1 MTATRIPC
9 LGALCAE
16 GFSSRDPLTVALD
29 GGRIASMERGAAPS
43 ALLAMPA
50 LVNAHDHARPLRAS
64 SFGAAGK
71 PLELWLSY
79 LSLLPPVDP
88 YLAAAASLG
97 RSALGGAGTVMVHH
111 TRFRSFAAVPEEA
124 AATARAARD
133 IGLRIGF
140 AVALRDRNPL
150 VYGSAD
156 PVLAALP
163 PKARA
168 EIAGRISTPAP
179 DVASQIRL
187 VDEVDAALGEG
198 IRAQYGPTGPQ
209 WCSDALLVA
218 VAEASALTGRRVHM
232 HLLESRYQREWADRQ
247 EKPGG
252 LVRWLSE
259 IGLLSP
265 RLTLA
270 HCTYARPDE
279 LALIAESGATIAV
292 NTSSN
297 LQIRSG
303 IAPVAAMLRAGC
315 RVALGLDG
323 LGLDE
328 DDDALREMRLAHLLH
343 RGWGFEEAIGDAD
356 ILAMAVRNGRPAV
369 LGEGEGGRLAPGEPA
384 DLLLLDMDR
393 LDEDKLPIAPEPG
406 GLLLARG
413 TKRHIAEVIVG
424 GRTIAR
430 DGRLTGIDFEAATQ
444 ELLAV
449 ARHAMVS
456 SRELAAAL
464 PHLEAAMARHFHP
477 PGCC

>member
-1 MTATRIPC
+1 MSC
-9 LGALCAE
+9 LGALCTD
-16 GFSSRDPLTVALD
+16 GFGSRDPLALILE
-29 GGRIASMERGAAPS
+29 GGRIASMERSAAPS

-71 PLELWLSY
+71 PLELWLAY
-79 LSLLPPVDP
+79 LSLLPPIDP

-97 RSALGGAGTVMVHH
+97 RSALGGAATVMVHH
-111 TRFRSFAAVPEEA
+111 TRFRSFASVSEEA

-133 IGLRIGF
+133 IGVRIGV

-150 VYGSAD
+150 VYGPSD
-156 PVLAALP
+156 PILAALP
-163 PKARA
+163 PGPRA
-168 EIAGRISTPAP
+168 EIAGRVSTPAP
-179 DVASQIRL
+179 DVPTQIRL

-209 WCSDALLVA
+209 WCSDELLIA

-232 HLLESRYQREWADRQ
+232 HLLESRYQREWADHQ
-247 EKPGG
+247 EKSGG
-252 LVRWLSE
+252 LVRWLAD

-279 LALIAESGATIAV
+279 LELIAMSGATIAV

-303 IAPVAAMLRAGC
+303 IAPVAAMVRAGC

-343 RGWGFEEAIGDAD
+343 RGWGFEETLGDAE

-369 LGEGEGGRLAPGEPA
+369 LGEEGGGRLAEGEPA

-393 LDEDKLPIAPEPG
+393 LDEDRLPIAPEPG

-413 TKRHIAEVIVG
+413 TRHHIAEVIVG
-424 GRTIAR
+424 GRSIALN
-430 DGRLTGIDFEAATQ
+430 GRLTGIDHGAVTR
-444 ELLAV
+444 ELLAAV
-449 ARHAMVS
+449 RHGMGS
-456 SRELAAAL
+456 SRDLAAAL

>member
-1 MTATRIPC
+1 MTATRISS

-16 GFSSRDPLTVALD
+16 GFGSRDPLVLTIE

-50 LVNAHDHARPLRAS
+50 LVNAHDHARPIRAS

-79 LSLLPPVDP
+79 LSLLPPIDP

-97 RSALGGAGTVMVHH
+97 RSALGGSGTVMVHH
-111 TRFRSFAAVPEEA
+111 TRFRSFAAVPDEA

-133 IGLRIGF
+133 IGVRIGF

-150 VYGSAD
+150 VYGPSD

-163 PKARA
+163 PGARA
-168 EIAGRISTPAP
+168 EIAGRLSAPAP
-179 DVASQIRL
+179 DVPAQIRL

-209 WCSDALLVA
+209 WCSDELLVA

-232 HLLESRYQREWADRQ
+232 HLLETRYQRAWADRQ

-252 LVRWLSE
+252 LVRWLAE

-279 LALIAESGATIAV
+279 LELIAASGATIAV

-303 IAPVAAMLRAGC
+303 IAPLAAMVRAGC

-343 RGWGFEEAIGDAD
+343 RGWGFEETFADAD
-356 ILAMAVRNGRPAV
+356 ILAMALRNGRPAV
-369 LGEGEGGRLAPGEPA
+369 LCEDGGGRLAPGEPA

-393 LDEDKLPIAPEPG
+393 LDEDRLPIAPEPG
-406 GLLLARG
+406 ALLLARG
-413 TKRHIAEVIVG
+413 TRRHIAEVIVG
-424 GRTIAR
+424 GRSIAR
-430 DGRLTGIDFEAATQ
+430 DGRLTGIDHEAMTRD
-444 ELLAV
+444 LLASV
-449 ARHAMVS
+449 RHGMAA

-464 PHLEAAMARHFHP
+464 PHLEAAMAGHFHP